1 MESMKF
7 EFGTPVDVIFS
18 STTTESESASNS
30 TRKPKRKGIVV
41 EAEGLILCKYATYV
55 HSIDSP
61 EVQEALAKERERFQK
76 RAQRFAIDA
85 KEPPSSI
92 FLANQKKRKR
102 YLNPAIE
109 ENSVSKGFD
118 VFDKDNL
125 AKLNERKQRFQISS
139 QTTPPI
145 DTSTST
151 AKLETRE
158 PRRDPEASEERRFD
172 TLTVYGTDY
181 LSTKDI
187 FTYFKDYAVSAV
199 EWIND
204 SSCNAVF
211 VDAYTAKRALYFHSR
226 ELTPQESKSEDTD
239 KQSDGVDAQFGYN
252 WRRGLD
258 YKNRQLLLRY
268 ATGTMKTSFSSSI
281 LIVLHSVNDKRTN
294 MEQKSAYLW
303 VDPKIKRQLLPKQSA
318 PPSKE
323 QQAAPKPRT
332 KLKDSGKLSKLVQS
346 IHQDN
351 AKRAKRTK
359 SSTLEGTTTE
369 TSSIQ
374 STESTSTEAPTTES
388 ASAEENID
396 SNAPTAQSEQEKVST
411 EVKQDTKPETA
422 EEDEEINIEDI

>member
-41 EAEGLILCKYATYV
+41 EAE
-55 HSIDSP
+55 DSP

-268 ATGTMKTSFSSSI
+268 AT
-281 LIVLHSVNDKRTN
+281 VNDKRTN